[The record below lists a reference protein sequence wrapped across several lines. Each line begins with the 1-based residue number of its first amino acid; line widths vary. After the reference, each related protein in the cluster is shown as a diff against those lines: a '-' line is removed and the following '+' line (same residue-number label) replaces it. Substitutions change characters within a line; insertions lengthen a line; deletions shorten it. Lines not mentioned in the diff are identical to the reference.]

1 MNNIITHK
9 RFKCVNCLYSTNR
22 RYDLKRHLNA
32 IHKVVN
38 VEILDKLLSEGNVP
52 PNEENVPPKKGN
64 VPPNEKNV
72 NQNQKM
78 CKFCNKIY
86 KTDKYFHEH
95 VKKCKGIDN
104 LTCPKCM
111 ISFSSR
117 QHKSRHINSNNCKA
131 RSIIYAKKRI
141 DNNTNITYNITNI
154 TNNNIIYV
162 NNYGNERKDYLNYDK
177 MFEIF
182 KKGYDIPTFLTK
194 EIHFNKL
201 FPENNNIIH
210 LNDKSSLIKKE
221 DEYILKDLNLLVEE
235 LIMEKSLHMKDFAIK
250 NKNNICSKLDMNLY
264 EDIIEHLLNLILSKE
279 NLENYKIQIKKI
291 KDMIKNNNNN

>member
-1 MNNIITHK
+1 MNDIITHK

-22 RYDLKRHLNA
+22 KYDLKRHLNA

-38 VEILDKLLSEGNVP
+38 VEILEKLLSEGNVP
-52 PNEENVPPKKGN
+52 PNEGNVPPTEGN

-86 KTDKYFHEH
+86 KTDKYFIEH

-131 RSIIYAKKRI
+131 RSIIYAKKTS
-141 DNNTNITYNITNI
+141 DNDTNITYNITNI

-194 EIHFNKL
+194 EIHFNKQ

-221 DEYILKDLNLLVEE
+221 DEYILKDLNLLVDE

-291 KDMIKNNNNN
+291 KDMIKNNNN

>member
-52 PNEENVPPKKGN
+52 PNEGNVPPSEGN

-72 NQNQKM
+72 NQKEKM

-86 KTDKYFHEH
+86 KTDKYFIEH

-131 RSIIYAKKRI
+131 RSIIYAKKTS
-141 DNNTNITYNITNI
+141 DNDTNITYNITNI

-194 EIHFNKL
+194 EIHFNKQ

-221 DEYILKDLNLLVEE
+221 DEYILKDLNLLVDE

>member
-1 MNNIITHK
+1 MNDIITHK

-22 RYDLKRHLNA
+22 KYDLKRHLNA

-38 VEILDKLLSEGNVP
+38 VEILEKLLSEGNVP
-52 PNEENVPPKKGN
+52 PNEGNVPPTEGN

-72 NQNQKM
+72 NQKEKM

-86 KTDKYFHEH
+86 KTDKYFIEH

-131 RSIIYAKKRI
+131 RSIIYAKKTS
-141 DNNTNITYNITNI
+141 DNDTNITYNITNI

-194 EIHFNKL
+194 EIHFNKQ

-221 DEYILKDLNLLVEE
+221 DEYILKDLNLLVDE

-291 KDMIKNNNNN
+291 KDMIKNNNN

>member
-52 PNEENVPPKKGN
+52 PNE
-64 VPPNEKNV
+64 KNV
-72 NQNQKM
+72 NQKEKM

-86 KTDKYFHEH
+86 KTDKYFIEH

-131 RSIIYAKKRI
+131 RSIIYAKKTS
-141 DNNTNITYNITNI
+141 DNDTNITYNITNI

-194 EIHFNKL
+194 EIHFNKQ

-221 DEYILKDLNLLVEE
+221 DEYILKDLNLLVDE

>member
-1 MNNIITHK
+1 MNDIITHK
-9 RFKCVNCLYSTNR
+9 RFRCVNCLYSTNR
-22 RYDLKRHLNA
+22 KYDLKRHLNA

-72 NQNQKM
+72 NQKEKM

-86 KTDKYFHEH
+86 KTDKYFIEH

-131 RSIIYAKKRI
+131 RSIIYAKKTS
-141 DNNTNITYNITNI
+141 DNDTNITYNITNI

-194 EIHFNKL
+194 EIHFNKQ

-221 DEYILKDLNLLVEE
+221 DEYILKDLNLLVDE

>member
-1 MNNIITHK
+1 MNDIITHK

-22 RYDLKRHLNA
+22 KYDLKRHLNA

-38 VEILDKLLSEGNVP
+38 VEILEKLLSEGNVP
-52 PNEENVPPKKGN
+52 PNEGNVPPFEGN

-72 NQNQKM
+72 NQKEKM

-86 KTDKYFHEH
+86 KTDKYFIEH

-131 RSIIYAKKRI
+131 RSIIYAKKTS
-141 DNNTNITYNITNI
+141 DNDTNITYNITNI

-194 EIHFNKL
+194 EIHFNKQ

-221 DEYILKDLNLLVEE
+221 DEYILKDLNLLVDE

-291 KDMIKNNNNN
+291 KDMIKNNNN

>member
-1 MNNIITHK
+1 MNDIITHK

-22 RYDLKRHLNA
+22 KYDLRRHLNA

-38 VEILDKLLSEGNVP
+38 VEILEKLLSEENVPPNEGNVP
-52 PNEENVPPKKGN
+52 PSEGN

-72 NQNQKM
+72 NQKEKM

-86 KTDKYFHEH
+86 KTDKYFIEH

-131 RSIIYAKKRI
+131 RSIMYARKTS
-141 DNNTNITYNITNI
+141 DNDTNITYNITNI

-194 EIHFNKL
+194 EIHFNKQ

-221 DEYILKDLNLLVEE
+221 DEYILKDLNLLVDE

-291 KDMIKNNNNN
+291 KDMIKNNNN

>member
-1 MNNIITHK
+1 MNDIITHK

-22 RYDLKRHLNA
+22 KYDLKRHLNA

-38 VEILDKLLSEGNVP
+38 VEILEKLLSEGNVP
-52 PNEENVPPKKGN
+52 PNEGNVPPSEGN

-72 NQNQKM
+72 NQKEKM

-86 KTDKYFHEH
+86 KTDKYFIEH
-95 VKKCKGIDN
+95 VKKCKGVDN

-131 RSIIYAKKRI
+131 RSIIYAKKTS
-141 DNNTNITYNITNI
+141 DNDTNITYNITNI

-194 EIHFNKL
+194 EIHFNKQ

-221 DEYILKDLNLLVEE
+221 DEYILKDLNLLVDE

-291 KDMIKNNNNN
+291 KDMIKNNNN

>member
-1 MNNIITHK
+1 MNDIITHK

-22 RYDLKRHLNA
+22 KYDLKRHLNA

-52 PNEENVPPKKGN
+52 PNEGNVPPSEGN

-72 NQNQKM
+72 NQKEKM

-86 KTDKYFHEH
+86 KTDKYFIEH

-117 QHKSRHINSNNCKA
+117 QHKSRHINNNNCKA
-131 RSIIYAKKRI
+131 RSIIYAKKTS
-141 DNNTNITYNITNI
+141 DNDTNITYNITNI

-194 EIHFNKL
+194 EIHFNKQ

-221 DEYILKDLNLLVEE
+221 DEYILKDLNLLVDE

-291 KDMIKNNNNN
+291 KDMIKNNNN

>member
-1 MNNIITHK
+1 MNDIITHK

-22 RYDLKRHLNA
+22 KYDLKRHLNA

-38 VEILDKLLSEGNVP
+38 VEILEKLLSEGNVP
-52 PNEENVPPKKGN
+52 PNEGNVPPSEGN

-72 NQNQKM
+72 NQKEKM

-86 KTDKYFHEH
+86 KTDKYFIEH

-131 RSIIYAKKRI
+131 RSIMYARKTS
-141 DNNTNITYNITNI
+141 DNDTNITYNITNI

-194 EIHFNKL
+194 EIHFNKQ

-221 DEYILKDLNLLVEE
+221 DEYILKDLNLLVDE

-291 KDMIKNNNNN
+291 KDMIKNNNN

>member
-1 MNNIITHK
+1 MNDIITHK

-22 RYDLKRHLNA
+22 KYDLKRHLNA

-38 VEILDKLLSEGNVP
+38 VEILEKLLSEGNVP
-52 PNEENVPPKKGN
+52 PNEGNVPPFEGN

-72 NQNQKM
+72 NQKEKM

-86 KTDKYFHEH
+86 KTDKYFIEH
-95 VKKCKGIDN
+95 IKKCKGIDN

-131 RSIIYAKKRI
+131 RSIMYARKTS
-141 DNNTNITYNITNI
+141 DNDTNITYNITNI

-194 EIHFNKL
+194 EIHFNKQ

-221 DEYILKDLNLLVEE
+221 DEYILKDLNLLVDE

-291 KDMIKNNNNN
+291 KDMIKNNNN

>member
-1 MNNIITHK
+1 
-9 RFKCVNCLYSTNR
+9 
-22 RYDLKRHLNA
+22 
-32 IHKVVN
+32 
-38 VEILDKLLSEGNVP
+38 
-52 PNEENVPPKKGN
+52 
-64 VPPNEKNV
+64 
-72 NQNQKM
+72 M

-86 KTDKYFHEH
+86 KTDKYFIEH

-131 RSIIYAKKRI
+131 RSIIYAKKTS
-141 DNNTNITYNITNI
+141 DNDTNITYNITNI

-194 EIHFNKL
+194 EIHFNKQ

-221 DEYILKDLNLLVEE
+221 DEYILKDLNLLVDE

>member
-1 MNNIITHK
+1 MNDIITHK

-22 RYDLKRHLNA
+22 KYDLKRHLNA

-38 VEILDKLLSEGNVP
+38 VEILEKLLSEGNVP
-52 PNEENVPPKKGN
+52 PNEGNVPPTEGN

-72 NQNQKM
+72 NQKEKM

-86 KTDKYFHEH
+86 KTDKYFIEH
-95 VKKCKGIDN
+95 VKKCKGVDN

-131 RSIIYAKKRI
+131 RSIIYAKKTS
-141 DNNTNITYNITNI
+141 DNDTNITYNITNI

-194 EIHFNKL
+194 EIHFNKQ

-221 DEYILKDLNLLVEE
+221 DEYILKDLNLLVDE

-291 KDMIKNNNNN
+291 KDMIKNNNN

>member
-1 MNNIITHK
+1 MNDIITHK

-22 RYDLKRHLNA
+22 KYDLKRHLNA

-38 VEILDKLLSEGNVP
+38 VEILEKLLSEGNVP
-52 PNEENVPPKKGN
+52 PNEGNVPPTEGN

-72 NQNQKM
+72 NQKEKM

-86 KTDKYFHEH
+86 KTDKYFIEH

-131 RSIIYAKKRI
+131 RSIMYARKTS
-141 DNNTNITYNITNI
+141 DNDTNITYNITNI

-194 EIHFNKL
+194 EIHFNKQ

-221 DEYILKDLNLLVEE
+221 DEYILKDLNLLVDE

-291 KDMIKNNNNN
+291 KDMIKNNNN

>member
-1 MNNIITHK
+1 MNDIITHK

-22 RYDLKRHLNA
+22 KYDLKRHLNA

-38 VEILDKLLSEGNVP
+38 NEILEKLLSEGNVP
-52 PNEENVPPKKGN
+52 PNEGNVPPSEGN

-72 NQNQKM
+72 NQKEKM

-86 KTDKYFHEH
+86 KTDKYFIEH

-117 QHKSRHINSNNCKA
+117 QHKSRHINNNNCKA
-131 RSIIYAKKRI
+131 RSIIYAKKTS
-141 DNNTNITYNITNI
+141 DNDTNITYNITNI

-194 EIHFNKL
+194 EIHFNKQ

-221 DEYILKDLNLLVEE
+221 DEYILKDLNLLVDE

-291 KDMIKNNNNN
+291 KDMIKNNNN